1 MAQLT
6 STQVSYPALLK
17 ISSATEMA
25 HAHVDPPSYCTEDPP
40 VYSPTCQSLVPPV
53 VYTLN
58 RHPSLGDYQA
68 ISDNGDV
75 AFSVEVHNWKIST
88 PDMRIYQGTKE
99 SGQRVAECTYAE
111 SDTSSRCDTGWIRG
125 SNKSHHLG
133 GKMLVAWWTR
143 TTQNTVALYRFAAM
157 VQPGPT
163 QETSHVKTP
172 RTFAWVRSSTLNLLD
187 EETGS
192 VVATAHQPQSGSM
205 QYSRLEITTTH
216 GREFDLIALST
227 YIVLLEKQRLHRD
240 SSPNAMVNN
249 STSVS
254 RIGDYIMSWKRH

>member
-1 MAQLT
+1 
-6 STQVSYPALLK
+6 
-17 ISSATEMA
+17 MA

-111 SDTSSRCDTGWIRG
+111 NDTSSRCDTGWIRG